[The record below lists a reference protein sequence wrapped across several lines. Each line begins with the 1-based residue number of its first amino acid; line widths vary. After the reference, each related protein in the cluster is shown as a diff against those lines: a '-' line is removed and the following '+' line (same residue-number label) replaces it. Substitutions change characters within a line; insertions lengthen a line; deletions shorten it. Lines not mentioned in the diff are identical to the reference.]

1 MFKLSECIRFPLDM
15 ELTGLH
21 KPCNKTGVEPGVTL
35 PLLKKENLLIESP
48 ESPALGVDKGGKCG
62 VLIMG
67 EFSDVA
73 DCEFDG
79 ELPTPLGLGETC
91 KLADRP

>member
-1 MFKLSECIRFPLDM
+1 M

-21 KPCNKTGVEPGVTL
+21 KPCITTGVEPGVTL

-48 ESPALGVDKGGKCG
+48 ESTALGVAEGGNCG
-62 VLIMG
+62 VFIMG
-67 EFSDVA
+67 EFSDVT
-73 DCEFDG
+73 DGGIDG

-91 KLADRP
+91 KLVDRP

>member
-1 MFKLSECIRFPLDM
+1 MFKLSECIRFPWDM

-21 KPCNKTGVEPGVTL
+21 KPCIKTGVEPGVTL

-48 ESPALGVDKGGKCG
+48 EPTALGVVKGVKCG
-62 VLIMG
+62 VFIMG
-67 EFSDVA
+67 EFA
-73 DCEFDG
+73 DCGFDG
-79 ELPTPLGLGETC
+79 ELPTPLDLGETC